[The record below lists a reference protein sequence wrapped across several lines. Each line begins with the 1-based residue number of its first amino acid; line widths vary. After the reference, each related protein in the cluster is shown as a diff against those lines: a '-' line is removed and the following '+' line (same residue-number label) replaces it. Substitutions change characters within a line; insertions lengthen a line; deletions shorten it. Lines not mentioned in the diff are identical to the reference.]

1 MSRHMNNIHVPFQ
14 DLDFYHHIS
23 WSLFFVLNEFRL
35 EVVVCFVDIAGIVNY
50 QCLDYNFIIY
60 IRMLWTLGIYA
71 SNIYQMLKNRFIII
85 VL

>member
-1 MSRHMNNIHVPFQ
+1 M
-14 DLDFYHHIS
+14 
-23 WSLFFVLNEFRL
+23 
-35 EVVVCFVDIAGIVNY
+35 VVYFVDIAGIVNY

-71 SNIYQMLKNRFIII
+71 SNIYQMIKNRFIII